1 MSIIYGNL
9 VGGVSALNKTFLLVD
24 ENGNE
29 VPAVVVESLTVFDAT
44 PEDLKRGK
52 VAASNDGVIIGVHD
66 CE

>member
-9 VGGVSALNKTFLLVD
+9 VGGASALNKTFLLVD

-29 VPAVVVESLTVFDAT
+29 VPAVVVESITVFDAT

>member
-9 VGGVSALNKTFLLVD
+9 VGGASALNKTFLLVD